1 MSEEKK
7 LATEVEVLDVMTT
20 AFKEVKEK
28 NQQAMYHL
36 TRLIKEAPTYALSLA
51 LKAVQDQMLPLGSTD
66 LLSGELKSK
75 GFSGISSVTVQIIKE
90 GQAKGH

>member
-7 LATEVEVLDVMTT
+7 LATEVKVLDVLVP
-20 AFKEVKEK
+20 AFKELKEK

-36 TRLIKEAPTYALSLA
+36 TRLIKESPTYALGLA
-51 LKAVQDQMLPLGSTD
+51 LKMVQDQLLPLGSTD

-75 GFSGISSVTVQIIKE
+75 GYKHISSVTTQIVKE
-90 GQAKGH
+90 GQEKGH